1 MSEFISG
8 RLRDRGVIALI
19 ALLFSVGLWFRVV
32 GGEKIE
38 ATKVIKLDYKTPKD
52 LILYSPF
59 PTEVTI
65 RVRGPSPFVSEFLK
79 QESILSVDLSKMG
92 TGEHE
97 VAIRTDELK
106 IPLGIDWTMISPQS
120 VKLFLDREIKK
131 RVTVRPIISAQLPDA
146 YKVETVVAQ
155 PSTVE
160 VIGSR
165 IRLGL
170 LNSLPTEVIYLSENS
185 LNQHFEASL
194 NFKDFSGIKT
204 VNEVSS
210 VHVEVN
216 LKGPSKR
223 RLFRGIPIRLKLGQ
237 PARSYTLDP
246 ESRGIKLRPRTVD
259 LLLEGP
265 QSNLDSMQSSTVDV
279 WVQLPELKKGA
290 NSWRLTWK
298 LAPDVRIIDRST
310 DTVLVTVP

>member
-1 MSEFISG
+1 MSEFISD

-38 ATKVIKLDYKTPKD
+38 ATKIVKLDYRIPKD

-59 PTEVTI
+59 PTELTI

-79 QESILSVDLSKMG
+79 QESILSLDLSKMG

-97 VAIRTDELK
+97 VIIRSDELR
-106 IPLGIDWTMISPQS
+106 IPLGIDLTMISPQS
-120 VKLFLDREIKK
+120 VKLFLDREIRK
-131 RVTVRPIISAQLPDA
+131 RLTVRPIISAQLPEA

-160 VIGSR
+160 VKGSR

-170 LNSLPTEVIYLSENS
+170 LNSLPTEVIYLTENS
-185 LNQHFEASL
+185 LNQHFETPL
-194 NFKDFSGIKT
+194 NLKDFWGIET
-204 VNEVSS
+204 VDKVSS

-223 RLFRGIPIRLKLGQ
+223 KLFRGIPIRLKLGQ
-237 PARSYTLDP
+237 PARSFTLDP

-265 QSNLDSMQSSTVDV
+265 QSNLDAMQASTVDV
-279 WVQLPELKKGA
+279 WVQLSELKKGT
-290 NSWRLTWK
+290 NPWRLTWK

-310 DTVLVTVP
+310 DTVMVTVP